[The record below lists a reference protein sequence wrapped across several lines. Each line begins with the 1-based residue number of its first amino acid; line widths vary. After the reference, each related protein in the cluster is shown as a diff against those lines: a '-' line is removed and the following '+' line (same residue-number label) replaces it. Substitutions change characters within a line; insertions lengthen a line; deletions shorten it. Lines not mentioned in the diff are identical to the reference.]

1 MAKNLLDALVTKLT
15 ATNVLNGD
23 DIRAILAL
31 PVRSR
36 RLGPHEPVAQ
46 DGARPDECCLL
57 GEGFAYRSKN
67 TPDGQRQILSI
78 HIPGEI
84 PDLQSLHLKVMDH
97 DLMTLS
103 SCTLGFIAHSALRQL
118 NIERPQVAAALWR
131 ETLVDAAIFR
141 EWIVNVGRRAG
152 PVRMSHLLSELRLR
166 LHAIGRT
173 QDGTFDLPITQGELG
188 DCLGLSTVHVNR
200 VLKDLR
206 AEGLIRTDRAIFRIL
221 DEEKLQTRGQFD
233 PTYLHLS

>member
-1 MAKNLLDALVTKLT
+1 MLRAMRGSHPPHRVSGTSDIERHLSLQHLSLQLKLNHKRQQLEPSAGGKFVRTRVRRGRRNMTRHLLDALVTKLT

-36 RLGPHEPVAQ
+36 RLGPHEAVAQ
-46 DGARPDECCLL
+46 DGTKPSECCLL

-97 DLMTLS
+97 DLVTLS

-118 NIERPQVAAALWR
+118 NIERSQVAAALWR

-141 EWIVNVGRRAG
+141 EWIVN
-152 PVRMSHLLSELRLR
+152 
-166 LHAIGRT
+166 
-173 QDGTFDLPITQGELG
+173 
-188 DCLGLSTVHVNR
+188 
-200 VLKDLR
+200 
-206 AEGLIRTDRAIFRIL
+206 
-221 DEEKLQTRGQFD
+221 
-233 PTYLHLS
+233 